1 MFNSPILSRK
11 KGKTGGLMFS
21 FTTSYAFSRYCIF
34 SDNEKQRFLWIAGT
48 PSFRLNLF
56 VGLVLPGSNNFLSNI
71 LRHFFVMRE
80 FLDKAT
86 PSLSE

>member
-11 KGKTGGLMFS
+11 KGKNEGLMFS
-21 FTTSYAFSRYCIF
+21 FTTFYAFFRYRIVSGNGKAAF
-34 SDNEKQRFLWIAGT
+34 FWTAETL
-48 PSFRLNLF
+48 SFRLNLF

-71 LRHFFVMRE
+71 LRHFFVMRKS
-80 FLDKAT
+80 LDKAS